1 MRHPE
6 AVARADVSK
15 HVTEL
20 SPDACGRQL
29 AAARRGNADAFLGLV
44 QPHQRR
50 LQSLAYRLLES
61 SEDTL
66 DVMQEVYLS
75 AYRGLPKFRGDADLS
90 TWLYRITYNACLAH
104 ITRRRPAE
112 NQSADHEP
120 ACADY
125 AEDVAARMDLAAA
138 LSALPPEQRALVLLI
153 DRDGL
158 DYRSAATALGLPLGT
173 VSSRLALAR
182 RRLRAALSLDKDS
195 P

>member
-1 MRHPE
+1 
-6 AVARADVSK
+6 
-15 HVTEL
+15 
-20 SPDACGRQL
+20 
-29 AAARRGNADAFLGLV
+29 
-44 QPHQRR
+44 
-50 LQSLAYRLLES
+50 
-61 SEDTL
+61 
-66 DVMQEVYLS
+66 MQEVYLS

-104 ITRRRPAE
+104 IKRRRPAE